1 LRIAAPMMTS
11 CALPAAWTA
20 RIALD
25 PIRWIALE
33 PIRWAELITP
43 DGRPLFEFHSADLPG
58 VE

>member
-1 LRIAAPMMTS
+1 MMTS